1 MLTKLQTQGTKPRR
15 HTLSPS
21 RICAVDP
28 QFTTTL
34 SSPSVNPVK
43 NLSDKLKHTR
53 SGFVLLEIV
62 IALGLFSMVAVSLT
76 QALDQIAQTSRLA
89 RDESRVMRVLESAL
103 AQAAHAPE
111 LKEKT
116 IAYDSTA
123 DGVKASATIK
133 KIKLV
138 TKNKAE
144 LDKMYVITVTAWID
158 DNGRSKLLERSMET
172 YVYSPNSK
180 D

>member
-1 MLTKLQTQGTKPRR
+1 MLPKLQTQGIKPRR

-21 RICAVDP
+21 RVRAMEPQAAKTQTPTLVDII
-28 QFTTTL
+28 
-34 SSPSVNPVK
+34 K
-43 NLSDKLKHTR
+43 AKRTR

-103 AQAAHAPE
+103 AQTAHAPE

-144 LDKMYVITVTAWID
+144 LDKMYSITVTAWID
-158 DNGRSKLLERSMET
+158 DTGRSKLLERSMET

>member
-15 HTLSPS
+15 QTLSPS
-21 RICAVDP
+21 RIRAVEP

-34 SSPSVNPVK
+34 SSSSVNPVK
-43 NLSDKLKHTR
+43 KLSAKLKHTR

-111 LKEKT
+111 LKERT

>member
-1 MLTKLQTQGTKPRR
+1 MLPMLQTQGIKPRR
-15 HTLSPS
+15 HTMSPS
-21 RICAVDP
+21 RSRAVEP
-28 QFTTTL
+28 KFSTT
-34 SSPSVNPVK
+34 SGVSFVNPVK
-43 NLSDKLKHTR
+43 NLSANLRHNR

-111 LKEKT
+111 LKERT